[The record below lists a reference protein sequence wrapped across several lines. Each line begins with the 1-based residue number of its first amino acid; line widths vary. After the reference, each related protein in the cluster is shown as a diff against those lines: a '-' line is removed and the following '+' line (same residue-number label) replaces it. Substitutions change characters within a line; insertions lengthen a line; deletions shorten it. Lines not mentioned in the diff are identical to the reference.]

1 MQKRNEAVELDARWV
16 LERLKAIVDR
26 DPDGSRNVVAIK
38 DLLRTL
44 ELIGKHT
51 DVGAFQDKVEVNA
64 GEDMAEL
71 ILAAR
76 RRARLAAASRG
87 NGKAEE
93 AGACPDSSSP

>member
-1 MQKRNEAVELDARWV
+1 MRPRRSNSKL
-16 LERLKAIVDR
+16 L
-26 DPDGSRNVVAIK
+26 VAIK

-76 RRARLAAASRG
+76 RRHRLAAASRA

-93 AGACPDSSSP
+93 AGVAPPDPRHAPIGLDPTDGP